1 MTEKKIFEE
10 DMLPVAMEHSEKKT
24 YTQRRTPTH
33 DALSILKKMEQS
45 HTREDKHTYT
55 CMSIRTRAINHCP
68 IKESN
73 EAAASFK
80 SISASVIALGLC
92 VCVSAFVSFPSY
104 VFFLYLERK
113 KGPFFKNNIALPFVP
128 LGQGELCQLV
138 NQILHQRGSER
149 KRGGE

>member
-10 DMLPVAMEHSEKKT
+10 DMLPVAMEHSERKT

-55 CMSIRTRAINHCP
+55 CMYVRTRSINHCP

-80 SISASVIALGLC
+80 NITASVIALGFC
-92 VCVSAFVSFPSY
+92 VCQRLCLFLHMFY
-104 VFFLYLERK
+104 LYLERK
-113 KGPFFKNNIALPFVP
+113 KGPLFKNNIALPFVP

>member
-10 DMLPVAMEHSEKKT
+10 DMLPVAMEHSERKT

-33 DALSILKKMEQS
+33 DALSILKKMDQS

-55 CMSIRTRAINHCP
+55 CMYIRTRSINHCP
-68 IKESN
+68 ITESN

-80 SISASVIALGLC
+80 SITASVIALGLCVC

-104 VFFLYLERK
+104 VLSIFRK
-113 KGPFFKNNIALPFVP
+113 EKGA
-128 LGQGELCQLV
+128 
-138 NQILHQRGSER
+138 ILQEQHCSSICSFRTG
-149 KRGGE
+149 